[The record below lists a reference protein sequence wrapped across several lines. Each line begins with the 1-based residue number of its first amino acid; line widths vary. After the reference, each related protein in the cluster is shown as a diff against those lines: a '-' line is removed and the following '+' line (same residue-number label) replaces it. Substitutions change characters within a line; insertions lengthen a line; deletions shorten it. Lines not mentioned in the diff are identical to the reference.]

1 MTAPF
6 TLYASSLAG
15 DVGAD
20 AATAGAGGAF
30 AAAAPVAIPAAI
42 AAYAFSPTV
51 RKYVNNQ
58 GQRLIGGIST
68 LGNGF
73 MNGLNGTLDTTKS
86 RKPGFNSGL
95 GQTSDS
101 SPQIDQPIP
110 PHSSPIINLPQWQ
123 NNPDIAYYP
132 SLDLPKRSFY

>member
-20 AATAGAGGAF
+20 AATAGAGGAL

-51 RKYVNNQ
+51 RKYVNGQ
-58 GQRLIGGIST
+58 GQRLMGGISQ
-68 LGNGF
+68 LGQGF
-73 MNGLNGTLDTTKS
+73 MNGLNGTLDTSMQNK
-86 RKPGFNSGL
+86 RGFNTNL
-95 GQTSDS
+95 GNGTNEG
-101 SPQIDQPIP
+101 IGIGQPIP

-132 SLDLPKRSFY
+132 SPTFPQRSFY